1 MQLLLLLSE
10 LLDEAEFGEAA
21 ANAEYNENAINP
33 ASELKLMVGN
43 QIKCFRYCFIFT
55 RATYLAIFTTN

>member
-1 MQLLLLLSE
+1 MQLLVFLSE

-33 ASELKLMVGN
+33 ASELELMVGN
-43 QIKCFRYCFIFT
+43 QIKCFT
-55 RATYLAIFTTN
+55 